1 MKKTYTMV
9 VKDRAGVLSRIT
21 AYIRRNGWNVAQVH
35 VTPIAASEQSSMSL
49 TIAFTKS
56 EAQRFEQRLR
66 EWNFIFEISGAEQ
79 EDEQ

>member
-1 MKKTYTMV
+1 MGKTYTMV

-21 AYIRRNGWNVAQVH
+21 AYIRRNGWNVEQVH
-35 VTPIAASEQSSMSL
+35 VEPIPGSEQSSMSL

-66 EWNFIFEISGAEQ
+66 EWNFIFDISGTAQ
-79 EDEQ
+79 EEE